1 MKLVLDTRE
10 YFNELDDESKFE
22 LLHKT
27 QLKVK
32 RLERVAEDLATW
44 RQGSS
49 YYERAC
55 EDLNDYFEKGE

>member
-1 MKLVLDTRE
+1 MKLTLDTRE

-22 LLHKT
+22 LLNKT

-44 RQGSS
+44 REGSI
-49 YYERAC
+49 YYEEALS
-55 EDLNDYFEKGE
+55 DLRSYLGEGE